1 MRVLDRV
8 DVIEERIE
16 QTSREQKQ
24 VGKSSMSFEHC
35 VKLLLEA
42 IWLED
47 ADRVGAC
54 KKNSHVVVL
63 LIYDWKDADGWA
75 CEGTTGRWMGDQLPF
90 QEVMINVEPFMDHGE
105 QQRGHRVSLP
115 SYVYCIASRRR
126 NVRGFRIGSMLVT
139 CWIMPNMHSTESL
152 LIN

>member
-1 MRVLDRV
+1 M
-8 DVIEERIE
+8 ENHAK
-16 QTSREQKQ
+16 QAGREQKQ
-24 VGKSSMSFEHC
+24 VRKSNMSFEHC

-75 CEGTTGRWMGDQLPF
+75 CEGSTWSLDGRSVAIPG
-90 QEVMINVEPFMDHGE
+90 
-105 QQRGHRVSLP
+105 GHDK
-115 SYVYCIASRRR
+115 C
-126 NVRGFRIGSMLVT
+126 
-139 CWIMPNMHSTESL
+139 
-152 LIN
+152 